1 MKTVRRTLAWLAGLC
16 LVLGAASAAWAPP
29 PEELSRKIDAIL
41 GAPGLKNV
49 LFSVCVVRAG
59 SGELLYERNPRL
71 ALLPASN
78 MKIVTSAVALERLG
92 RDFAFE
98 TRAGLCG
105 DALVIIGAGDPLL
118 GDRDSEAKGER
129 RSQPVLRDLV
139 ARLKEAGVT
148 ALSDIRVDTSIFDS
162 QRVHP
167 SWPANQLHQKYAC
180 EVSGLNYNCNCVDVA
195 AANEGGRIVLSMD
208 PPNAYIRLV
217 NAVVPRRFGPSQFS
231 VDRTGVPGQLLISG
245 NVRTQAGPYAVAVEN
260 PGLFFGHLVEEA
272 AVKAGIKVS
281 GRVLEGPAPEGCELR
296 PVAEYRTALL
306 QVLTRADRD
315 SLGLAAEA
323 LFKRLGAQA
332 EPSGRGGSWESG
344 RRVVREY
351 LAGLGLEPSDFTISD
366 GSGLSRD
373 NRLSAWA
380 LTRLLMH
387 LAAGP
392 SWEFFKSTLAVG
404 GLDGTIEGHFWE
416 KAYRGR
422 VQAKS
427 GYIMAVRA
435 LSGVAHTDSGDYL
448 FSFLA
453 NQGGNGSRT
462 AIDNAVKA
470 IIDWGALPRN
480 SR

>member
-1 MKTVRRTLAWLAGLC
+1 MKTTSRILALLAGIC
-16 LVLGAASAAWAPP
+16 LMLEAVSGAWAPP
-29 PEELSRKIDAIL
+29 PEELTRKIDAIL
-41 GAPGLKNV
+41 SAPGLKNV
-49 LFSVCVVRAG
+49 QFSACVIRAG
-59 SGELLYERNPRL
+59 SGEVLYEHDPRL

-78 MKIVTSAVALERLG
+78 MKIVTSAAALERLG
-92 RDFAFE
+92 RDFTFE

-105 DALVIIGAGDPLL
+105 ETLVIVGSGDPLL
-118 GDRDSEAKGER
+118 GDRESEAKNER
-129 RSQPVLRDLV
+129 RGQPVLRDLV
-139 ARLKEAGVT
+139 SRLKEAGVA
-148 ALSDIRVDTSIFDS
+148 ALSEIRVDTSIFDS

-195 AANEGGRIVLSMD
+195 AANEKGRVVLTMD
-208 PPNAYIRLV
+208 PPNTYIRLV
-217 NAVVPRRFGPSQFS
+217 SAVTPRRFGPSQFS

-260 PGLFFGHLVEEA
+260 PGLFFGHLVADA
-272 AVKAGIKVS
+272 AARAGIKVT
-281 GRVLEGPAPEGCELR
+281 GRVLEGPAPEGCEFKPL
-296 PVAEYRTALL
+296 AEYRTGLG
-306 QVLTRADRD
+306 QVLIRVDRD

-332 EPSGRGGSWESG
+332 DPSGRNGSWEGG
-344 RRVVREY
+344 RKVIQDY
-351 LAGLGLEPSDFTISD
+351 LTGLGLEPSDFSISD

-380 LTRLLMH
+380 LTRILMH
-387 LAAGP
+387 LHAGP

-404 GLDGTIEGHFWE
+404 GLDGTIERHFWE
-416 KAYRGR
+416 KKYRGR

-462 AIDNAVKA
+462 AIDYAVKA

-480 SR
+480 GR